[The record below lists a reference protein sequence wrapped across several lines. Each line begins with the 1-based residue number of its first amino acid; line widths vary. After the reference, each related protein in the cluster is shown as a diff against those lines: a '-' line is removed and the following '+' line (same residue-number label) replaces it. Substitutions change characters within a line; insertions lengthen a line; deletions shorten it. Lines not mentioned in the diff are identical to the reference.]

1 MKSSKGFP
9 TSCVLLLVLS
19 LLFVLWGCG
28 SGGGSSGGGGGAD
41 ATGLSYT
48 GLTSEATV
56 DGDNAQALT
65 EDALAGGSTS
75 FGGGGVAGAATAGG
89 QKVHKPVK
97 LALMMK
103 SLVGKIRISPPSGGG
118 AVGAIES
125 MTGTIEGSG
134 GGTADFSITVDTVTG
149 EFTGSITFYSFTEVG
164 VTYDGSAGFSGVAIF
179 EGEEYQGYIDS
190 FTFDYDS
197 VSCTSFGT
205 SFTIDGTMAFEGF
218 YYEWPNPWVTMN
230 MVYRDEGTGKTYQMV
245 NFIIYFDFEYLEDE
259 FDPGYYYY
267 IEGTFYHPDY
277 GYVTLTTTQGI
288 WQYVYDAY
296 PSYEG
301 EVIVTGAIGSGGGN
315 TYARLVIGQISF
327 NTYEIYADIDG
338 DGFDPGTGDPDD
350 YYSGELA
357 WVIF

>member
-1 MKSSKGFP
+1 MEIFKSFRKSSVF
-9 TSCVLLLVLS
+9 LLILS
-19 LLFVLWGCG
+19 FLFAFWGCS
-28 SGGGSSGGGGGAD
+28 SGGGSSSSGGGDVD

-48 GLTSEATV
+48 GATSEATV

-65 EDALAGGSTS
+65 EDALSGGSTS
-75 FGGGGVAGAATAGG
+75 FGGGRVAGAATSGT
-89 QKVHKPVK
+89 QKVQKPIK

-103 SLVGKIRISPPSGGG
+103 NLIGKIRISPPAGGG
-118 AVGAIES
+118 AVGAIQS
-125 MTGTIEGSG
+125 MSDTIDGSG
-134 GGTADFSITVDTVTG
+134 GGTADFSISVDTVSG
-149 EFTGSITFYSFTEVG
+149 DFTGSITFNSFSEVG

-179 EGEEYQGYIDS
+179 VDEEFQGYIDS

-197 VSCTSFGT
+197 VTCSSFGT
-205 SFTIDGTMAFEGF
+205 SFTIDGTMAFADF
-218 YYEWPNPWVTMN
+218 YYEWPYPYVTMN

-245 NFIIYFDFEYLEDE
+245 NFVISFDFEWLGSEDDG
-259 FDPGYYYY
+259 FYYR

-277 GYVTLTTTQGI
+277 GYVTLTTTQDI

-301 EVIVTGAIGSGGGN
+301 ELIVTGAIGSGGGN
-315 TYARLVIGQISF
+315 TYARLVIGQINY